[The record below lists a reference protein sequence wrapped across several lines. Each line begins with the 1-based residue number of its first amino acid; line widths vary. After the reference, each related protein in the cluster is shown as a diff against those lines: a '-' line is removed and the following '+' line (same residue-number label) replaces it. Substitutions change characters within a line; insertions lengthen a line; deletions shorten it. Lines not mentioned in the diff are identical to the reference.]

1 MKSRLVFVDLLRGWA
16 TIVMIEVHVFNAFL
30 VEELKGESWFKA
42 LDYVNG
48 LVAPS
53 FLFVAGF
60 VFVVASDRKL
70 EEFRSFGKAFWRQ
83 LSRILL
89 VWLIGYG
96 LHLPFFSFH
105 RTLYDSTPEQLRQF
119 FQSDILHCIAIGMLI
134 VFIGRIVIHRD
145 AWYQR
150 FLVLVG
156 SFLVLVAPL
165 IWEIDFSIWLPSA
178 IASYLNGKQMSMFPL
193 FPWLGFMM
201 FGAVTAFAHQNAR
214 SGGMETRFFRRL
226 LTYGLGLLIAGTLLV
241 EIPVRIPYVSTAVRA
256 NPLFFGSRLGI
267 ILLLLTACWY
277 YAEKRKT
284 QQSFVLDVSK
294 ESLLVY
300 TAHLLFIYGRFWND
314 RSLADIYGGTW
325 EIPGCILGTIGLV
338 VLMVGTAKVWGWTK
352 KRPFPW
358 ARYISYATGLT
369 VLTIFLLRRY

>member
-1 MKSRLVFVDLLRGWA
+1 MKNRLVFVDLLRGWA

-30 VEELKGESWFKA
+30 VEGMKGERWFNA

-83 LSRILL
+83 LSRIML

-96 LHLPFFSFH
+96 LHLPFFSLT
-105 RTLYDSTPEQLRQF
+105 RTLYDSTPEQLLQF
-119 FQSDILHCIAIGMLI
+119 YQSDILHCIAIGMLI

-145 AWYQR
+145 VTYQC
-150 FLVLVG
+150 FLISVGSLLVLI
-156 SFLVLVAPL
+156 APF
-165 IWEIDFSIWLPSA
+165 IWEIDFSLWLPGA
-178 IASYLNGKQMSMFPL
+178 VASYLNGKQLSMFPL

-201 FGAVTAFAHQNAR
+201 FGAVTAFAHKNAR
-214 SGGMETRFFRRL
+214 LTGREARFFQRL
-226 LTYGLGLLIAGTLLV
+226 LQFGLAMVIVGIVLV
-241 EIPVRIPYVSTAVRA
+241 EIPIQIPMVSTAVRA
-256 NPLFFGSRLGI
+256 NPLFFATRLGI
-267 ILLLLTACWY
+267 ILLLLTTCWY

-284 QQSFVLDVSK
+284 EQSFVLDVSR

-300 TAHLLFIYGRFWND
+300 TAHLLLIYGRFWND
-314 RSLADIYGGTW
+314 KSLASVYGGSW
-325 EIPGCILGTIGLV
+325 SIPECILATVGLTL
-338 VLMVGTAKVWGWTK
+338 LMILAAKVWGWTK

-369 VLTIFLLRRY
+369 VLTIFLLRKY